1 MQINFIRLKGVVEE
15 LRGIRQELTRIGDCL
30 EYDLAD
36 KGIRIRTSDVTSTP
50 EDSSFEYVDEETD
63 WGRENIPNF
72 DALMKEQPK
81 E

>member
-1 MQINFIRLKGVVEE
+1 MNISLIQLKGVVRE
-15 LRGIRQELTRIGDCL
+15 LAGIRSQLTRIADCL

-36 KGIRIRTSDVTSTP
+36 KGIRVRPDDRPQTDASV
-50 EDSSFEYVDEETD
+50 EYVDEQID

-72 DALMKEQPK
+72 DSMIEKMPK